1 MKIITDNREAKHN
14 YFLENQLEAG
24 IELLGCEVKSLR
36 AGKANLKDSYV
47 IIRGGEAFLVN
58 CFISPF
64 EKTGHF
70 IPDSRRTRKLL
81 LNKQE
86 ILKFER
92 KTKEKG
98 YTIVPTKMYFSG
110 DKAKVE
116 IALAKG
122 KHLFDKKK
130 DKMKADLKRDA
141 ERAIKG

>member
-24 IELLGCEVKSLR
+24 IALLGCEVKSLR

-64 EKTGHF
+64 EKTGSF

-86 ILKFER
+86 IMKFER
-92 KTKEKG
+92 K
-98 YTIVPTKMYFSG
+98 
-110 DKAKVE
+110 
-116 IALAKG
+116 
-122 KHLFDKKK
+122 
-130 DKMKADLKRDA
+130 
-141 ERAIKG
+141 IK